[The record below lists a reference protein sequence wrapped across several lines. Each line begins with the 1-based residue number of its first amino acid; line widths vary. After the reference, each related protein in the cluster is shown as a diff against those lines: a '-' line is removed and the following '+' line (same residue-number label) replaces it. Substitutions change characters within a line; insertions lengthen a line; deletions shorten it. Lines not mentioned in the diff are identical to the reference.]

1 MILFFQKL
9 QRFVKKIV
17 PRIRE
22 ADVYKRQ
29 HGSQP
34 VIDTGVGR
42 VLRVLQFLQREV
54 GRGDQRLAASVTAVN
69 HAVNLFQPVFCSSLH
84 TEIIKY
90 QQRVAAKAGNI
101 FAVSYTHLDV
111 YKRQVRGGLFFL
123 QEQMELVHVVA
134 SCLVLGAV
142 DCNSCLLYTSRCV

>member
-1 MILFFQKL
+1 MCNH
-9 QRFVKKIV
+9 RGG
-17 PRIRE
+17 
-22 ADVYKRQ
+22 A

-69 HAVNLFQPVFCSSLH
+69 HAINLFQPVFCPSLH

-90 QQRVAAKAGNI
+90 QQGVAAKAGNI
-101 FAVSYTHLDV
+101 LIPALKAGGKVIEYCCKVCHADGNLFFHKGVGDTGGKVAFSRPHAAPEQVV
-111 YKRQVRGGLFFL
+111 YK
-123 QEQMELVHVVA
+123 
-134 SCLVLGAV
+134 
-142 DCNSCLLYTSRCV
+142 TS